1 MESWNYKQ
9 MGELPDDLQI
19 NWNQT
24 LLTKINKLN
33 GRLPDKDNPIDVKYS
48 SNLKP
53 IIDSLIVKDGYK
65 FIEDDSTKNVIESN
79 YIFKVINYES

>member
-1 MESWNYKQ
+1 MESWDYKG
-9 MGELPDDLQI
+9 MGELSDNLQI

-33 GRLPDKDNPIDVKYS
+33 GRLADKNNPIEVKYS

-53 IIDSLIVKDGYK
+53 IINSLIVKDGYK
-65 FIEDDSTKNVIESN
+65 FIEDDSTKNIIESN
-79 YIFKVINYES
+79 YIFKVVNYG

>member
-1 MESWNYKQ
+1 MESWDYKQ
-9 MGELPDDLQI
+9 MGELPNDLQI

-33 GRLPDKDNPIDVKYS
+33 GRLPDKDDPIEVKYS
-48 SNLKP
+48 SNLKL

-65 FIEDDSTKNVIESN
+65 FIEDDSTKNVIESS
-79 YIFKVINYES
+79 YIFKVVNYG

>member
-1 MESWNYKQ
+1 MGSWDYKG
-9 MGELPDDLQI
+9 MGELSDNLQI

-33 GRLPDKDNPIDVKYS
+33 GRLPDKDDPIEVKYS
-48 SNLKP
+48 S
-53 IIDSLIVKDGYK
+53 K

-79 YIFKVINYES
+79 YIFKVVNYG